1 MRIGE
6 LSQRTG
12 VTTKTIRYY
21 ESIGLLPEPDRTSSD
36 YRDYRPDAIERLQF
50 IKDAQSSGLTLT
62 EIQSLVEL
70 KTAGQSTCE
79 HTIELLRRH
88 LADLDAHIAQ
98 LRATR
103 VNLASL
109 AERAGSLDHTDCT
122 DPHRCHVIA
131 QGAVQSSKSSAVNS
145 GTGRASGS
153 A

>member
-6 LSQRTG
+6 LARRTG

-21 ESIGLLPEPDRTSSD
+21 ESIGLLPEPDRTPSD

-50 IKDAQSSGLTLT
+50 VRDAQASGLTLN

-70 KTAGQSTCE
+70 KSAGQSTCE

-88 LADLDAHIAQ
+88 LADIDAQIAQ
-98 LRATR
+98 LRTTR
-103 VNLASL
+103 ANLASL
-109 AERAGSLDHTDCT
+109 AERAGSFDHADCT

-131 QGAVQSSKSSAVNS
+131 RGAGQSS
-145 GTGRASGS
+145 
-153 A
+153 

>member
-21 ESIGLLPEPDRTSSD
+21 ESIGLLPEPDRTSSG

-50 IKDAQSSGLTLT
+50 IKEAQSSGLTLT

-98 LRATR
+98 LRTTR

-122 DPHRCHVIA
+122 DPHRCHVIE
-131 QGAVQSSKSSAVNS
+131 QGAVQSS
-145 GTGRASGS
+145 
-153 A
+153 